1 MRENRPGGLCCI
13 AIMER
18 TPMQRLTVTTKR
30 LSVNCIVHPAVKAFF
45 SANGRKGGRSTSA
58 AKLAAIKANLDKARA
73 KRWPAK
79 PKVAPVGA

>member
-1 MRENRPGGLCCI
+1 MRENRPGGLYCPR
-13 AIMER
+13 AMGVALG
-18 TPMQRLTVTTKR
+18 QRLTVTTKR
-30 LSVNCIVHPAVKAFF
+30 LSVNCIMHPAVKAFF
-45 SANGRKGGRSTSA
+45 SANGRKGGKSTSA